1 MNQES
6 NSNVQKNNDLVNKNT
21 AGSKRSLLFVFL
33 SIIVIVAG
41 IVLYTVLNNK
51 EQNSGEIKDEIKMSD
66 YRISGNSLEPFDLY
80 FLQLE
85 NTKSNKVYSPLSI
98 KYALAMLNEGTTGTS
113 REQIENIIGNYSAK
127 KYTNSSNMS
136 FANAMF
142 IKDTYANSINTN
154 YKNILMDK
162 YNAEVKTDAFKTS
175 EAINSWVNDKTLG
188 LINNLFDNVSDK
200 KFVLINALGID
211 MEWQEK
217 FFECANG
224 TRCYDGVYTN
234 YIHEQFGWSTKKYV
248 IKGNFKDLTEEISG
262 MEIAASFNNYDIV
275 NVLGED
281 NIRKTVKQAFEEY
294 LKERAEYEKIS
305 DYFTDEEADGLT
317 DEQLMEKYLD
327 RYIESINLNYKREDK
342 NTDFSLY
349 TDDSVKVFAK
359 DLKEYNGTTLQYV
372 GIMPTQEDL
381 DSYINKITANDI
393 NTIISNLKELKRE
406 NFKDGVATKITGF
419 IPKFKFDYSLN
430 LKQDLNKLG
439 ITNIFEKNKAGL
451 TNITSDK
458 SLFVNEAKHKANIE
472 FTQDGIKASAAT
484 LVGGGG
490 AGGGFDYIYE
500 IPVEEIDLTFD
511 KPYMFIIRDKNS
523 GEVWFT
529 GTVYNP
535 LLYSEDETTNA
546 NVNW

>member
-6 NSNVQKNNDLVNKNT
+6 NSNVQKNNNLVNKNT

-33 SIIVIVAG
+33 IIIVIVAG

-51 EQNSGEIKDEIKMSD
+51 EQNSGKIKDEIKMSD

-217 FFECANG
+217 FFHCDNEYGCVMAFFTSYNHEKFSWA
-224 TRCYDGVYTN
+224 TSN
-234 YIHEQFGWSTKKYV
+234 YV
-248 IKGNFKDLTEEISG
+248 ARGNFKDLTEQISG
-262 MEIAASFNNYDIV
+262 MQIAASFNNYDIV

-294 LKERAEYEKIS
+294 LKENVYENIS
-305 DYFTDEEADGLT
+305 DYFTKEEADGLT

-342 NTDFSLY
+342 NTDFSFY
-349 TDDSVKVFAK
+349 TDDNVKVFAK
-359 DLKEYNGTTLQYV
+359 DLKEYNSTNLQYV
-372 GIMPTQEDL
+372 GIMPIKEGL
-381 DSYINKITANDI
+381 DSYINKITASDI

-406 NFKDGVATKITGF
+406 NFKDGVVTKITGF

-439 ITNIFEKNKAGL
+439 ITNIFEKNKASL
-451 TNITSDK
+451 TNITSDN
-458 SLFVNEAKHKANIE
+458 SLFVNETKHKANIE
-472 FTQDGIKASAAT
+472 FSQYGIKASAT
-484 LVGGGG
+484 TSIGGTG
-490 AGGGFDYIYE
+490 AGGRFDYIYE

-535 LLYSEDETTNA
+535 LLYSEDETANA

>member
-1 MNQES
+1 M
-6 NSNVQKNNDLVNKNT
+6 
-21 AGSKRSLLFVFL
+21 
-33 SIIVIVAG
+33 
-41 IVLYTVLNNK
+41 
-51 EQNSGEIKDEIKMSD
+51 M
-66 YRISGNSLEPFDLY
+66 
-80 FLQLE
+80 
-85 NTKSNKVYSPLSI
+85 
-98 KYALAMLNEGTTGTS
+98 
-113 REQIENIIGNYSAK
+113 
-127 KYTNSSNMS
+127 
-136 FANAMF
+136 
-142 IKDTYANSINTN
+142 
-154 YKNILMDK
+154 
-162 YNAEVKTDAFKTS
+162 
-175 EAINSWVNDKTLG
+175 
-188 LINNLFDNVSDK
+188 
-200 KFVLINALGID
+200 
-211 MEWQEK
+211 
-217 FFECANG
+217 
-224 TRCYDGVYTN
+224 GVYTN

-529 GTVYNP
+529 GKVYNP

>member
-33 SIIVIVAG
+33 IIIVIVAG
-41 IVLYTVLNNK
+41 IVVYTVLNNK
-51 EQNSGEIKDEIKMSD
+51 EQNSGEIKMSD

-127 KYTNSSNMS
+127 KYTNSINMS

-224 TRCYDGVYTN
+224 TRCYDG
-234 YIHEQFGWSTKKYV
+234 
-248 IKGNFKDLTEEISG
+248 
-262 MEIAASFNNYDIV
+262 
-275 NVLGED
+275 
-281 NIRKTVKQAFEEY
+281 
-294 LKERAEYEKIS
+294 
-305 DYFTDEEADGLT
+305 GL
-317 DEQLMEKYLD
+317 Y
-327 RYIESINLNYKREDK
+327 
-342 NTDFSLY
+342 
-349 TDDSVKVFAK
+349 
-359 DLKEYNGTTLQYV
+359 
-372 GIMPTQEDL
+372 
-381 DSYINKITANDI
+381 
-393 NTIISNLKELKRE
+393 
-406 NFKDGVATKITGF
+406 
-419 IPKFKFDYSLN
+419 
-430 LKQDLNKLG
+430 
-439 ITNIFEKNKAGL
+439 
-451 TNITSDK
+451 
-458 SLFVNEAKHKANIE
+458 
-472 FTQDGIKASAAT
+472 
-484 LVGGGG
+484 
-490 AGGGFDYIYE
+490 
-500 IPVEEIDLTFD
+500 
-511 KPYMFIIRDKNS
+511 
-523 GEVWFT
+523 
-529 GTVYNP
+529 
-535 LLYSEDETTNA
+535 
-546 NVNW
+546 